1 MSEADGS
8 RPNAAGMNRYPPLA
22 RGIPLVG
29 MLPIIIRRGPALFID
44 LKATYGDIY
53 TLDLGAIRMVILNH
67 PRHAAHIL
75 RDRSQNYFRGGPM
88 WGSLRT
94 VFGNGLL
101 VSEGPFWLRQ
111 RRMMQPQFHRHQ
123 LEGLSQLMLSSIDDV
138 LPSWEPAGGGPFEL
152 AGQALTRRL
161 QNLVLQILTRTLF
174 GTELSAT
181 ETEPIVA
188 DVELILSHVFRGLLT
203 TSLPAW
209 VPVPGARRYQQTL
222 QRLDRVMYQAIEHN
236 RGRKGRADSL
246 ISMLLRVA
254 DEETHERMT
263 ASQIRDEAVSIFMA
277 GFDTTAVLLGWL
289 LQRLLANP
297 AVLATLQAEIDAKL
311 GARPPALADLQLLSY
326 PRQVISETLRLHPPI
341 WWLPREAKESDT
353 IDGFRID
360 AGSQVVLM
368 LYALHHDP
376 AIWEDPE
383 RFDPAR
389 FGPDRLTASQR
400 LAWLP
405 FGGGHHQCIGRDYA
419 MIELQFL
426 LIRLLQL
433 YHLSPGAGR
442 PATPKL
448 AITLKMRDGCGLKLV
463 RRRRE

>member
-8 RPNAAGMNRYPPLA
+8 RPNAAAVNRYPPLV

-29 MLPIIIRRGPALFID
+29 MLPIIIKRNLGLFID

-53 TLDLGAIRMVILNH
+53 TLDLGVLRMVILSH
-67 PRHAAHIL
+67 PRHAAQVL
-75 RDRSQNYFRGGPM
+75 RDRSQNHFRGGPM
-88 WGSLRT
+88 WSSLRT

-123 LEGLSQLMLSSIDDV
+123 LEGLFQLMLRSIDEG
-138 LPSWEPAGGGPFEL
+138 LPSWEPAGGGSFEL
-152 AGQALTRRL
+152 GSEQLMRRL
-161 QNLVLQILTRTLF
+161 QNLVLQVLTRTLF
-174 GTELSAT
+174 GTALSPAQ
-181 ETEPIVA
+181 TEPIVA
-188 DVELILSHVFRGLLT
+188 DVEQILNHVFRGLLT

-222 QRLDRVMYQAIEHN
+222 RRLDQVMYQAIEHN
-236 RGRKGRADSL
+236 RRQGGTDSL
-246 ISMLLRVA
+246 LSLLLGVV
-254 DEETHERMT
+254 DEETRERMT
-263 ASQIRDEAVSIFMA
+263 DSQIRDEAVSIFMA
-277 GFDTTAVLLGWL
+277 GYDTTAVLLGWL
-289 LQRLLANP
+289 LQRLLEDP

-311 GARPPALADLQLLSY
+311 GSRPPTLADLQALSY
-326 PRQVISETLRLHPPI
+326 ARQVLQETLRLHPPI
-341 WWLPREAKESDT
+341 WWLPRETKEATT

-360 AGSQVVLM
+360 AGTQVVLM
-368 LYALHHDP
+368 IYALHHDP

-389 FGPDRLTASQR
+389 FGPDRLTPSQR

-419 MIELQFL
+419 MVEMQLL
-426 LIRLLQL
+426 LIRMVQL

-442 PATPKL
+442 AATPRL
-448 AITLKMRDGCGLKLV
+448 AITLKMRDGRGLKLV
-463 RRRRE
+463 RRQRD